1 MRDAEMKKGQY
12 GCGRDRAGLGE
23 QNRAD
28 GVSGMGLGEQNRR
41 DSGMDDVILK
51 EKADR
56 LLKALTLEE
65 KIRMIHGDGLF
76 RSGDV
81 KRLGIPGL
89 KMSDGPMGVR
99 QEFHNA
105 SWIPVGRS
113 DDYVTYLPSNSAVAA
128 TWNTALAG
136 ETGRA
141 LGEEARGRGKDVIL
155 APGINIK
162 RTPVCGRNFEYMS
175 EDPCLTARLAVE
187 MIRDIQ
193 ESDVA
198 ACVKHFA
205 LNSQETERLWVNVET
220 DERTLR
226 EIYLPAFEA
235 AVKEGKSHTLMGA
248 YNLFRGEHCCE
259 NRGLLDEILRNE
271 WGYDGAV
278 ITDWGALHHTEA
290 AARASV
296 DLEMSVTDNF
306 DEYYL
311 AGPLLRA
318 VREGRIPERL
328 VDEKAAHILLL
339 MLWLKMIDVA
349 DGHDGEVPGVRAV
362 PRDDRKAGCCNTPEH
377 RQAALK
383 TARESVILLK
393 NEDGRLPLAAEK
405 IRRLLVIGDN
415 ADRLHALGGGSAEIK
430 ALYEISPLMG
440 IKNLLGGN
448 CRVDFA
454 RGYYVE
460 PEKEESEVNWQAASL
475 GGSEEKDAS
484 PAGGKAARENE
495 AEEALGESP
504 GSAGGAADASVS
516 RKRRETLADA
526 SVSRKRQELLREAV
540 ALAEKADEVILVGG
554 LNHDHD
560 VEGADRESLT
570 LPYGQDELI
579 EAVLDVKPDAV
590 IVMRAGSPVSMERW
604 CGRAKAVLW
613 DWYAGMEGGK
623 ALAEVIFG
631 RVNPSGRLPES
642 LPCALE
648 DSPALALGEYP
659 GRKLIGE
666 EAARMDARLTEMY
679 REGRLVGYR
688 YYEKYRVPVQYC
700 FGHGLS
706 YTSFACSNLRIE
718 KTDREDLPYC
728 LSLEVENTGDRAG
741 KETVQVYIGRENP
754 GPDEPVKA
762 LAAFEKL
769 SLEPGEKQS
778 VSVALPARAFQTW
791 HTDVGAFVTD
801 EGTYRVSVGSS
812 LEAIHFCGEIVRE
825 GFSV

>member
-1 MRDAEMKKGQY
+1 M
-12 GCGRDRAGLGE
+12 
-23 QNRAD
+23 QNA
-28 GVSGMGLGEQNRR
+28 V
-41 DSGMDDVILK
+41 LK

-56 LLKALTLEE
+56 LLKELTLEE

-81 KRLGIPGL
+81 KRLGIPAL

-99 QEFHNA
+99 QEFHNE

-113 DDYVTYLPSNSAVAA
+113 DDYVTYLPGNSAVAA
-128 TWNTALAG
+128 TWNPALAG
-136 ETGRA
+136 ETGRV

-162 RTPVCGRNFEYMS
+162 RVPVCGRNFEYMS
-175 EDPCLTARLAVE
+175 EDPCLTARLAVA
-187 MIRDIQ
+187 MIRGIQ

-205 LNSQETERLWVNVET
+205 LNSQETERLWVNVEA

-235 AVKEGKSHTLMGA
+235 AVKEGQSHTLMGA

-259 NRGLLDEILRNE
+259 NQGLLDGILRGE
-271 WGYDGAV
+271 WGYEGAV
-278 ITDWGALHHTEA
+278 VTDWGALHNTEA

-318 VREGRIPERL
+318 VRDGRVPERL

-339 MLWLKMIDVA
+339 MLRLKMIDVA
-349 DGHDGEVPGVRAV
+349 EASGNAVRAV
-362 PRDDRKAGCCNTPEH
+362 PRADRKAGCCNTPEH
-377 RQAALK
+377 RQAALE
-383 TARESVILLK
+383 TARESIVLLK
-393 NEDGRLPLAAEK
+393 NEDGRLPLKAEK
-405 IRRLLVIGDN
+405 IKRLLVIGDN

-460 PEKEESEVNWQAASL
+460 SGTKEDGVNWQAASL
-475 GGSEEKDAS
+475 EDKTEESNVNWQTADPEDRIEGKISET
-484 PAGGKAARENE
+484 
-495 AEEALGESP
+495 AEESPSRNGGENP
-504 GSAGGAADASVS
+504 REAVDADI
-516 RKRRETLADA
+516 
-526 SVSRKRQELLREAV
+526 RQKQRQLLEEAV
-540 ALAEKADEVILVGG
+540 ALAKKADEVILVGG
-554 LNHDHD
+554 LNHDQD
-560 VEGADRESLT
+560 VEGLDRDSLA

-579 EAVLDVKPDAV
+579 EAVLAVRPDAV
-590 IVMRAGSPVSMERW
+590 VVMRAGSPVSMERW
-604 CGRAKAVLW
+604 SGRAKAILW

-631 RVNPSGRLPES
+631 RVNPSGKLPES
-642 LPCALE
+642 LPYSLE

-659 GRKLIGE
+659 GRKLTGE
-666 EAARMDARLTEMY
+666 EAARMNARLTETY
-679 REGRLVGYR
+679 GEGRLVGYR

-706 YTSFACSNLRIE
+706 YTSFAYSRLRIE
-718 KTDREDLPYC
+718 KTDREDMPY
-728 LSLEVENTGDRAG
+728 LLALEVENTGSRAG
-741 KETVQVYIGRENP
+741 KETVQVYVGREDS

-762 LAAFEKL
+762 LAAFRKL

-791 HTDVGAFVTD
+791 HTDAGAFVTD
-801 EGTYRVSVGSS
+801 EGRYRVFVGSS
-812 LEAIHFCGEIVRE
+812 LEDIRLRGEIIRE
-825 GFSV
+825 AGHA